1 MLGPGDQD
9 YLDTEAYSPN
19 MASSGVLEDPT
30 GFGINP
36 SPPKMQPGIIGEN
49 APEDDYGLEEDLNR
63 SNEPSVTGALAEL
76 HHAVSDKLQ
85 SWNPYFVKPVPSG
98 VTNANKTAT
107 SSGEK
112 PGNTTSDDLG
122 ESIKDGISEDGML
135 GARTRIGKCTI
146 LFNGNSY
153 WERAIRTHERHDRE
167 HGYRL
172 HVLRQHLM
180 DDVWSK
186 PAYILSLLLRE
197 LSKPES
203 DRLEW
208 LFWVDADTIILNP
221 YIPIDVFLPPP
232 GSEFDDI
239 HLMYSNDWNGL
250 NNGVFPVRVSQWS
263 VQLFSAITSFRHY
276 RPDDPLQFRDQSAMD
291 VLMKE
296 PAFVDH
302 IVQTPQRWFNAYQ
315 GEHNETLA
323 PFQIRRGDF
332 LVHFAG
338 VPNRE
343 ERMGYWLDRA
353 EQHLDDWEV
362 PVKSTSYIQE
372 VRDFWA
378 ERAGERRAKKEFMAE
393 QRLKGKEMLTKVEQ
407 DLSDYGDRLNE
418 EKKTELEKNRDEL
431 KTMLD
436 NEMSPADSDKME
448 ETMTKLTEAAGPLN
462 EAITE
467 AQKTLLTSA
476 HEAIISGERDLL
488 HAGFGEG
495 VSSPEMVRISETV
508 KALKE
513 LVMTPQ
519 EHWNR
524 HDISLASNAVTLA
537 RARLQEKTVAMITDA
552 QKSKGVPGPAAQSR
566 VQSGAGIMSN
576 MSSTVSDYSRTSTRI
591 DVVTPTPT
599 PGEETQDD
607 DAEATSLPEFQ
618 PEVLEQSSS

>member
-1 MLGPGDQD
+1 MLSPGYEENLEIGNAD
-9 YLDTEAYSPN
+9 LAI
-19 MASSGVLEDPT
+19 ASGGVLKDPT
-30 GFGINP
+30 GFGIRP
-36 SPPKMQPGIIGEN
+36 GPPKTQPGIIGEI
-49 APEDDYGLEEDLNR
+49 APEDDYYAEEEDLNH
-63 SNEPSVTGALAEL
+63 NKEPSVTGALAEL

-85 SWNPYFVKPVPSG
+85 SWNPYFVKPRPSG
-98 VTNANKTAT
+98 VSSANKTAVG
-107 SSGEK
+107 SGEK
-112 PGNTTSDDLG
+112 PVNTSMAAFAG
-122 ESIKDGISEDGML
+122 ESIKDGISEDDML

-232 GSEFDDI
+232 GSEFEDI

-250 NNGVFPVRVSQWS
+250 NNGVFPVRVNQWA

-276 RPDDPLQFRDQSAMD
+276 RPNDPLQFRDQSAMD
-291 VLMKE
+291 ILMKE
-296 PAFVDH
+296 PAFIDH
-302 IVQTPQRWFNAYQ
+302 IVEAPQRWFNAYQ

-338 VPNRE
+338 VGNRE
-343 ERMGYWLDRA
+343 ERMGIWLDRA

-362 PVKSTSYIQE
+362 PVKSTSYMQE
-372 VRDFWA
+372 VHDFWT
-378 ERAGERRAKKEFMAE
+378 EQAGKRRAKKEVAAE
-393 QRLKGKEMLTKVEQ
+393 QRLKAKEALAKVDQ
-407 DLSDYGDRLNE
+407 DLIDYGDRLSE
-418 EKKTELEKNRDEL
+418 ENKVELNRCKDEL
-431 KTMLD
+431 RTMLD
-436 NEMSPADSDKME
+436 NEMVPMEVDKMVDLLSKLVE
-448 ETMTKLTEAAGPLN
+448 ATAPLTEAIAN
-462 EAITE
+462 
-467 AQKTLLTSA
+467 AQKMLLTSA

-488 HAGFGEG
+488 QGG
-495 VSSPEMVRISETV
+495 VEEDVSNPEMVQISEAV
-508 KALKE
+508 RKLKE

-524 HDISLASNAVTLA
+524 HEISIATNTITLA
-537 RARLQEKTVAMITDA
+537 RARLQEKTVAMMTES
-552 QKSKGVPGPAAQSR
+552 QESKTAVEAKAEGR
-566 VQSGAGIMSN
+566 VQDEAGRTRNGSL
-576 MSSTVSDYSRTSTRI
+576 SVTDSLPSATAVETPTSTSPP
-591 DVVTPTPT
+591 DVGIPA
-599 PGEETQDD
+599 G
-607 DAEATSLPEFQ
+607 SMPEFL
-618 PEVLEQSSS
+618 PPNLDTR

>member
-1 MLGPGDQD
+1 MFSNARLKVIAVAMTCILMGWMMTSMLGPSEQD
-9 YLDTEAYSPN
+9 SLEMEDSRPD
-19 MASSGVLEDPT
+19 MASSGVLEDPR
-30 GFGINP
+30 GFGVVP
-36 SPPKMQPGIIGEN
+36 APPKMQPGIIGDSI
-49 APEDDYGLEEDLNR
+49 PEDDYSLGEDLNYVK
-63 SNEPSVTGALAEL
+63 EPSVKGALFDL
-76 HHAVSDKLQ
+76 HHAMSDKLQ
-85 SWNPYFVKPVPSG
+85 SWNPYSVKPVPSS
-98 VTNANKTAT
+98 VLNVNKTAV

-112 PGNTTSDDLG
+112 PGNITTVSLTG
-122 ESIKDGISEDGML
+122 EHIKDGISEDGML

-146 LFNGNSY
+146 LFNGNSF

-232 GSEFDDI
+232 GSEFEDI

-343 ERMGYWLDRA
+343 ERMGYWLNRA

-362 PVKSTSYIQE
+362 PVKSTSYMQE

-378 ERAGERRAKKEFMAE
+378 ERADERRAKKESMAE
-393 QRLKGKEMLTKVEQ
+393 QRLKAKDMHTKVEQ
-407 DLSDYGDRLNE
+407 DLVDYGDRLNE
-418 EKKTELEKNRDEL
+418 EKRLELEKLRDEL

-436 NEMSPADSDKME
+436 NEMSPADATKLDE
-448 ETMTKLTEAAGPLN
+448 AMTKLTEAAVPLN
-462 EAITE
+462 EAIVT
-467 AQKTLLTSA
+467 AQKTLLTAA

-488 HAGFGEG
+488 QAGFGEG
-495 VSSPEMVRISETV
+495 VTNAEMVRISETV

-537 RARLQEKTVAMITDA
+537 RARLQEKTVAMMTESQKAKDA
-552 QKSKGVPGPAAQSR
+552 VQSQ
-566 VQSGAGIMSN
+566 VQSGVGN
-576 MSSTVSDYSRTSTRI
+576 LRN
-591 DVVTPTPT
+591 
-599 PGEETQDD
+599 G
-607 DAEATSLPEFQ
+607 SLTF
-618 PEVLEQSSS
+618 